1 MRDEDVIALVV
12 MLVIG
17 VVVLSVYV
25 GLIVLGVNMA
35 KRKNR
40 SPHWMWFAV
49 HPMGLLITLIVMACL
64 PPLRRCP
71 NCGQASNQYARLCG
85 FCGFDFAMAP
95 GYLPPTPAGVYT
107 PPQRY

>member
-1 MRDEDVIALVV
+1 MRDEDVIAMVV

-17 VVVLSVYV
+17 VVFLTVYV
-25 GLIVLGVNMA
+25 GLIVLGVKIA

-71 NCGQASNQYARLCG
+71 NCGNASNQNARLCG
-85 FCGFDFAMAP
+85 FCGYDFAMA
-95 GYLPPTPAGVYT
+95 GYAPPHAQAAYM
-107 PPQRY
+107 PPQRF

>member
-1 MRDEDVIALVV
+1 MRDEDAIAMVV

-17 VVVLSVYV
+17 VVVLAVYI
-25 GLIVLGVNMA
+25 GLIVLGVTIA

-40 SPHWMWFAV
+40 SPHWMWFAI

-71 NCGQASNQYARLCG
+71 NCGQASSQSARLCG
-85 FCGFDFAMAP
+85 FCGYDHAIAQAYAP
-95 GYLPPTPAGVYT
+95 PQGAYV

>member
-1 MRDEDVIALVV
+1 MRDEDVIALIV

-17 VVVLSVYV
+17 VVALAIYV
-25 GLIVLGVNMA
+25 SLIVLGVNIA

-49 HPMGLLITLIVMACL
+49 HPMGLLITLVVMACL
-64 PPLRRCP
+64 PALRRCP
-71 NCGQASNQYARLCG
+71 NCGQASNQNARLCQ
-85 FCGFDFAMAP
+85 FCGFDFLAAQGYAP
-95 GYLPPTPAGVYT
+95 PPPQNVYM